1 MASMTYLALCQYA
14 HRLLRSGNAQPGT
27 QPGAIPLAAN
37 LDQVVYDIV
46 DAVPRAWEWVQNEHP
61 SWDFMRKQNVFVLS
75 SGLRQYTLGQIQ
87 AIIPDYYGFI
97 PFWATMN
104 TPYFLMYDSGFSP
117 ANIRP
122 DYIFPFIEYQEWRG
136 FYDRLP
142 RPTAAQPNRMT
153 EWPNKTLEFDPT
165 PGPAPSGAAW
175 GIKFDYRVINQIL
188 SSQND
193 VPNLPA
199 EFHELIA
206 WVAVRMI
213 CESRMDTGPLY
224 QSSNNEIQ
232 KYMDRLKARYLPQI
246 QVDMVYA

>member
-27 QPGAIPLAAN
+27 QPGAIPLAAG

-46 DAVPRAWEWVQNEHP
+46 DIVPRAWEWVQNEHP
-61 SWDFMRKQNVFVLS
+61 SWNFMRKEGNYTLS
-75 SGLRQYTLGQIQ
+75 SGLRTYALTALQTS
-87 AIIPDYYGFI
+87 IPDYYGFI
-97 PFWATMN
+97 PFWSTMN

-117 ANIRP
+117 INQRS
-122 DYIFPFIEYQEWRG
+122 DYIFPFIEYGEWRG
-136 FYDRLP
+136 FYDRTP
-142 RPTAAQPNRMT
+142 RPTAAQPNRIT
-153 EWPNKTLEFDPT
+153 EWPNKTLELDPT
-165 PGPAPSGAAW
+165 PQNAPSGSPWA
-175 GIKFDYRVINQIL
+175 IKFDYRTVNQIL
-188 SSQND
+188 TASGD
-193 VPNLPA
+193 IPNLPP
-199 EFHELIA
+199 EFHELIS

-213 CESRMDTGPLY
+213 CETRMDTGPLY